1 MNISFNASSVK
12 SFLRQLASV
21 VGLIVSIGNQAHL
34 PTSVRAVLASVSGV
48 LLTVDHYVEKTATSA
63 TTATPSNPTSTPG
76 GPS

>member
-1 MNISFNASSVK
+1 MNISFNAGSVK

-48 LLTVDHYVEKTATSA
+48 LLTVDHYVEKTAS
-63 TTATPSNPTSTPG
+63 TTTPSNPTTTSG